1 MGNVLTLATS
11 LNYVGRSS
19 MEVGVKV
26 LAENPINNIVHH
38 TCTAFSTCVKV
49 DGNGKPIPL
58 ASFTPITD
66 IGKKRW
72 AEAVQRKQSR
82 MQRLKE
88 LQSQGLNGYSI

>member
-1 MGNVLTLATS
+1 
-11 LNYVGRSS
+11 

-26 LAENPINNIVHH
+26 LAEDPMNNVIHH

-49 DGNGKPIPL
+49 DGNGKPSPL
-58 ASFTPITD
+58 VPFTPITD

-72 AEAVQRKQSR
+72 TEAEQRKEHR

-88 LQSQGLNGYSI
+88 LQLQGLKGYPI